1 MIGVIGPQPANV
13 LFDGVRS
20 RMSSQSAFE
29 SHVGPI
35 SYTRSEDGASLSFTI
50 DEQHLNG
57 DGFIHGG
64 MMMTLA
70 SGVLGELA
78 RATADGAQTAPLSVN
93 CDFVGPGPKGAA
105 VIGTATITRRTR
117 TVLFTSAELR
127 ANDKLMMTAT
137 GVYRIGEAS

>member
-1 MIGVIGPQPANV
+1 MECAKP
-13 LFDGVRS
+13 
-20 RMSSQSAFE
+20 MSSQSAFE

-35 SYTRSEDGASLSFTI
+35 SYTRSDDGASLSFTI
-50 DEQHLNG
+50 DEHHLNG
-57 DGFIHGG
+57 DGYIHGG

-78 RATADGAQTAPLSVN
+78 RAASKGAQTAPLSVN

-105 VIGTATITRRTR
+105 VVGKAEITRQTR

-127 ANDKLMMTAT
+127 ADGKLMMTAT
-137 GVYRIGEAS
+137 GVYRIGDAS